1 MVQAREMDLSARS
14 VARFRKFLP
23 VAALVLASLLAAVA
37 LASCKR
43 EVEQLGIKLT
53 LDRRTLPNG
62 LSVVMVE
69 NHTVPVVTYQSW
81 FRVGSVDEE
90 PGLTG
95 VSHLFE
101 HLMFK
106 GTNRYGPK
114 EFFRQLEAKGAEV
127 NAFTTRDYTV
137 YYENFTPDLL
147 PKVVDMEADRLGH
160 LKLDEEI
167 IETEKAVV
175 LEERKLRVDSSPGG
189 QMQEAIW
196 TLAYRRHPY
205 QWPVI
210 GYPSDISGMSSDQ
223 IRDYFHEHYVA
234 SNATV
239 VIVGDFDSDRT
250 FELIKKAYADLPK
263 KARPERKVKTEPEQ
277 TEERR
282 LTLYDQV
289 ASERF
294 THAYHVTSA
303 EDDDSYALD
312 VLANILFEGTSSRA
326 WRRLVEEKDLVA
338 SIGGSAYTP
347 TYPGLFIISATMKG
361 ALGSEVAEAE
371 LDRVIRQVQEQEVT
385 QDEIRAAVKQLTVH
399 LVDSVRTPY
408 GLGQLLGT
416 VVTILGEPERF
427 AEDLA
432 KYTQVTAKDVKRVAA
447 QYLIP
452 NNRSVVIMAPE
463 SKRHHGGGK

>member
-1 MVQAREMDLSARS
+1 MDLSARS
-14 VARFRKFLP
+14 TA
-23 VAALVLASLLAAVA
+23 VLISLLAAVT
-37 LASCKR
+37 LSSCKK
-43 EVEQLGIKLT
+43 EVEQLGIKLS
-53 LDRRTLPNG
+53 LDRRILSNG
-62 LSVVMVE
+62 LTVVMVE
-69 NHTVPVVTYQSW
+69 NHSVPVVTYQSW
-81 FRVGSVDEE
+81 YRVGSVDEE
-90 PGLTG
+90 PGITG
-95 VSHLFE
+95 MSHLFE

-106 GTNRYGPK
+106 GTKRFGPK
-114 EFFRQLEAKGAEV
+114 DFFRNLEAKGAEV

-147 PKVVDMEADRLGH
+147 PKVVDMEGDRLGH
-160 LKLDEEI
+160 LKLDEVI
-167 IETEKAVV
+167 IETEKSVV

-210 GYPSDISGMSSDQ
+210 GYPSDIAGMSTEQ
-223 IRDYFHEHYVA
+223 IRDYFQKHYVA

-239 VIVGDFDSDRT
+239 VIVGDFDSDKT
-250 FELIKKAYADLPK
+250 FDLIKKSYGELPK
-263 KARPERKVKTEPEQ
+263 LPRPERKVRTEPEQ

-289 ASERF
+289 ATERF

-347 TYPGLFIISATMKG
+347 TFPGLFIISATMKG
-361 ALGSEVAEAE
+361 SVTSEQAEIE
-371 LDRVIRQVQEQEVT
+371 LDRVIRQVQEQEVSG
-385 QDEIRAAVKQLTVH
+385 DEIHAAVKQLTVH

-463 SKRHHGGGK
+463 SKRRKGAGK